1 MNVHGPSHEAFYK
14 ARDKYEGRRG
24 VIFMSVGEALDADG
38 APIVVGEGE
47 PLPPKAQARKK
58 VLPLTKVCARMR
70 VGVRFRGRGKG
81 GLETHSLLVREREC
95 FCNGTE
101 ACVFTRVFFFS

>member
-24 VIFMSVGEALDADG
+24 VIFMSVGEAVDADG

-47 PLPPKAQARKK
+47 PLTPKAKARKK
-58 VLPLTKVCARMR
+58 VLPLTKVCATVSVSVRVRVRGPGKEGWRRM
-70 VGVRFRGRGKG
+70 
-81 GLETHSLLVREREC
+81 
-95 FCNGTE
+95 
-101 ACVFTRVFFFS
+101 TRAWA